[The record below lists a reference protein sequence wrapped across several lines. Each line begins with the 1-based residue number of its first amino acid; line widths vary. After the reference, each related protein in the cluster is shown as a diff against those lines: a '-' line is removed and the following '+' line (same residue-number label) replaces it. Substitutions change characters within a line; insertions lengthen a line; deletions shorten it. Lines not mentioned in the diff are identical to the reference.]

1 MASEII
7 NQIDETERLCDE
19 RVAAAQSQAAEI
31 ITQAKERAA
40 AQKAE
45 TIARARKEADGIIAA
60 ANAAAGKTIEEAAA
74 QSREKIAAMRKAAE
88 GNTAKSVN
96 AVAKRL
102 VEWN

>member
-7 NQIDETERLCDE
+7 HQIDETERLCDE
-19 RVAAAQSQAAEI
+19 RLAAAQSQAAQI

-40 AQKAE
+40 AHKAE
-45 TIARARKEADGIIAA
+45 TIARARKEADELIAA
-60 ANAAAGKTIEEAAA
+60 AEAAA
-74 QSREKIAAMRKAAE
+74 QKTLAEAAEQSKTKIADMRKNAE